1 MTSDTCASEQQTSQG
16 LQMNVLFS
24 CPRCHGNVNH
34 DIDESTL
41 RLTCP
46 ACQTVV
52 QVSGGAVHESRLE
65 KCLVCPSTDLFVRK
79 NFPQRVGV
87 TIVVIGFAISCLTW
101 FYHMV
106 IATFVVLFATALL
119 DVVLYVIVG
128 DVVECYRCH
137 ARYQGVEDN
146 DRHEAFDLEVHER
159 HRQQQAR
166 LTK

>member
-1 MTSDTCASEQQTSQG
+1 
-16 LQMNVLFS
+16 MNVLFS
-24 CPRCHGNVNH
+24 CPRCHGHVNR
-34 DIDESTL
+34 DFDENTAS
-41 RLTCP
+41 LTCSQ
-46 ACQTVV
+46 CQTAV
-52 QVSGGAVHESRLE
+52 QVSAGALHGSHLK
-65 KCLVCPSTDLFVRK
+65 KCLVCPSKDLFVRK

-87 TIVVIGFAISCLTW
+87 TIVIIGFALSCLTW

-119 DVVLYVIVG
+119 DVVLYVLVG

-137 ARYQGVEDN
+137 ARYQGVADPVG
-146 DRHEAFDLEVHER
+146 HGGFDLEVHER